1 MMGKNVST
9 LAISLIILAF
19 SGSAASDIILN
30 GTDFYLSTGD
40 SYGLSQGY
48 IIKLKSVSNEGSVWL
63 ELESDDKIVKS
74 EIIHLKD
81 NFTYNKTN
89 RTIISLRVDN
99 IYSGSRDSNLV
110 SFFPVYQ
117 YIDPDM
123 PAPKIIEITPVKTPY
138 QDNQQRST
146 PLNSPFP
153 EFMIW
158 IAGIIFVILV
168 LFYVVRKLW

>member
-48 IIKLKSVSNEGSVWL
+48 VVKLKSVSNDESIWL
-63 ELESDDKIVKS
+63 ELESNETIVKS

-81 NFTYNKTN
+81 YFTYNKTN
-89 RTIISLRVDN
+89 RTILSLRVDN
-99 IYSGSRDSNLV
+99 IYSGARDANLV

-123 PAPKIIEITPVKTPY
+123 PAPKIIEILPIKTTGK
-138 QDNQQRST
+138 DNYSAPPQ
-146 PLNSPFP
+146 NSHFLK
-153 EFMIW
+153 
-158 IAGIIFVILV
+158 ILSG
-168 LFYVVRKLW
+168 

>member
-1 MMGKNVST
+1 MMDKNVST

-30 GTDFYLSTGD
+30 GTDFYISTGD

-48 IIKLKSVSNEGSVWL
+48 VVKLKSVSNDESIWL
-63 ELESDDKIVKS
+63 ELESNETIVKS

-81 NFTYNKTN
+81 YFTYNKTN
-89 RTIISLRVDN
+89 RTILSLRVDN
-99 IYSGSRDSNLV
+99 IYSGARDVNLV

-123 PAPKIIEITPVKTPY
+123 PAPKIIEILPIKTTGK
-138 QDNQQRST
+138 DNYSVPPTRQS
-146 PLNSPFP
+146 FP
-153 EFMIW
+153 EDIIW
-158 IAGIIFVILV
+158 ITGIILVIV

>member
-9 LAISLIILAF
+9 LAVSLIILAF

-40 SYGLSQGY
+40 SFGLSQGY
-48 IIKLKSVSNEGSVWL
+48 VIKLKSVSNEDSVWL
-63 ELESDDKIVKS
+63 ELESDDRIVKS

-81 NFTYNKTN
+81 NFTYDKTN

-117 YIDPDM
+117 YIDPDK

-138 QDNQQRST
+138 QNNQSAPPPKQ
-146 PLNSPFP
+146 PFP

-158 IAGIIFVILV
+158 IAGIIFVIV
-168 LFYVVRKLW
+168 SVYIVRKLW

>member
-9 LAISLIILAF
+9 LAVSLIILAF

-63 ELESDDKIVKS
+63 ELESDDRIVKS

-89 RTIISLRVDN
+89 RTILSLRVDN
-99 IYSGSRDSNLV
+99 IYSGSRDTNLV

-123 PAPKIIEITPVKTPY
+123 PAPKIIEITPVRDTQTRNNNSAPPPKTAHF
-138 QDNQQRST
+138 
-146 PLNSPFP
+146 LN
-153 EFMIW
+153 
-158 IAGIIFVILV
+158 L
-168 LFYVVRKLW
+168 

>member
-9 LAISLIILAF
+9 LAVSIIILTF
-19 SGSAASDIILN
+19 SGAAANDIILN

-40 SYGLSQGY
+40 SFGLSQGY
-48 IIKLKSVSNEGSVWL
+48 VIKLKSVSNENSVWL

-89 RTIISLRVDN
+89 RTILSLRVDN
-99 IYSGSRDSNLV
+99 IYSGTRDSNLV
-110 SFFPVYQ
+110 SFSPVYQ
-117 YIDPDM
+117 YIDPDK
-123 PAPKIIEITPVKTPY
+123 PAPRIIEITSVKTPP
-138 QDNQQRST
+138 QDNHNALPSKQ
-146 PLNSPFP
+146 PFP

-158 IAGIIFVILV
+158 IAGIIFVIV
-168 LFYVVRKLW
+168 LFYIVRKLW